1 LGYLRCCATTVVLEY
16 ARAQLVRERAAERF
30 GLSTTLTQ
38 EEHMLDQIDRM
49 ALWKLCWRMTTSEP
63 ERVVL
68 YEVFGLALPPR
79 EVLARHTDLFA
90 DVTDVYVTKCR
101 LMERLRRNPDLRAMC
116 EVPLS

>member
-1 LGYLRCCATTVVLEY
+1 VLDH
-16 ARAQLVRERAAERF
+16 AQAQFVRECAAERSD
-30 GLSTTLTQ
+30 LSTTLTQ
-38 EEHMLDQIDRM
+38 EEHMLDHIDRM
-49 ALWKLCWRMTTSEP
+49 GLWKLCWRMTTSEP

-90 DVTDVYVTKCR
+90 DVTDVHLTKCR

-116 EVPLS
+116 EVSLS